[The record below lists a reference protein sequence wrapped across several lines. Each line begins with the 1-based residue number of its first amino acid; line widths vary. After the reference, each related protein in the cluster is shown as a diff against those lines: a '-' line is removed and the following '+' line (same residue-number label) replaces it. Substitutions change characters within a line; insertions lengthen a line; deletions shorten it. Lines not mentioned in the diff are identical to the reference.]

1 MPRGRPKLT
10 LRSKLLN
17 KLTRLQKQVEI
28 IQQELAD
35 GKVLSDEQV
44 VLENKPE

>member
-10 LRSKLLN
+10 LRNKLLSKLA
-17 KLTRLQKQVEI
+17 RLQKQVEI

-35 GKVLSDEQV
+35 GKVLADEQV
-44 VLENKPE
+44 VLENKVE